1 MNKMFGLLG
10 KKLSHSLSPEIHS
23 VFGDYEYKL
32 FEREENELDAFFAD
46 TSIDAFNVT
55 IPYKVEAYKRCDV
68 LDETARVIGSVNTV
82 VRKGDRLY
90 GYNTDLYGF
99 EYMVKKL
106 GADFTGRKVLVL
118 GSGGASKT
126 AVASSNRLGAKETV
140 IISRSGENNYDNLEK
155 NYDAGI
161 IVNTTPV
168 GMFPGNG
175 KAPLEL
181 KYFKNIEFVID
192 LIYNPCMTAL
202 LLEAKKLGIPFIN
215 GMPMLA
221 AQALRSAEHFFSR
234 EFDNSLIDKA
244 VKRISG
250 NMKNIV
256 LIGMPGCGKT
266 TLGAYLASKAGREC
280 VDTDDI
286 IVQKDGRKIP
296 DIFTDS
302 GENYFRDI
310 ESEAVAECGKR
321 LGIIIATGG
330 GAVMRETNRDALA
343 QNGIIIY
350 LKRDLESLAT
360 GGRPLSAGEN
370 AVYEI
375 FKKRKDTYENFAHYI
390 IEVDRDVAIT
400 AERLLKCVSLY

>member
-1 MNKMFGLLG
+1 MIGLLG
-10 KKLSHSLSPEIHS
+10 KKLSHSLSPQIHS
-23 VFGDYEYKL
+23 VFGDYEYDL
-32 FEREENELDAFFAD
+32 FEREEDELDTFFAD
-46 TSIDAFNVT
+46 ASFEAFNVT
-55 IPYKVEAYKRCDV
+55 IPYKVEAYKRCDY
-68 LDETARVIGSVNTV
+68 LDETAKAIGSVNTV
-82 VRKGDRLY
+82 VRKDGKLF

-106 GADFTGRKVLVL
+106 GADFKDKKVLVL

-126 AVASSNRLGAKETV
+126 AVAASNRLGARETV

-155 NYDAGI
+155 NYDAEI

-168 GMFPGNG
+168 GMFPENG
-175 KAPLEL
+175 KAPLSL

-202 LLEAKKLGIPFIN
+202 LLEVEKLGIPCIN

-221 AQALRSAEHFFSR
+221 AQALRSAEHFFGR
-234 EFDNSLIDKA
+234 EFDNSLIDRA
-244 VKRISG
+244 VDKITAD
-250 NMKNIV
+250 MKNIV

-266 TLGAYLASKAGREC
+266 TLGAYLSEKSGREY

-286 IVQKDGRKIP
+286 IVRKDGRKIP
-296 DIFTDS
+296 DIFTEN
-302 GENYFRDI
+302 GEKYFREI

-330 GAVMRETNRDALA
+330 GAVMRENNRDALA

-350 LKRDLESLAT
+350 LRRDIEALAT
-360 GGRPLSAGEN
+360 AGRPLSAGKD

-375 FKKRKDTYENFAHYI
+375 FKNRKDIYESFADYI
-390 IEVDRDVAIT
+390 IEVDRDVAVT

>member
-1 MNKMFGLLG
+1 MFGLLG
-10 KKLSHSLSPEIHS
+10 RKLSHSLSPEIHS
-23 VFGDYEYKL
+23 VFGDYEYEL
-32 FEREENELDAFFAD
+32 FEREENELDTFFAD
-46 TSIDAFNVT
+46 TSVDAFNVT
-55 IPYKVEAYKRCDV
+55 IPYKVEAYNRCDV
-68 LDETARVIGSVNTV
+68 LDETAKEIGSVNTV
-82 VRKGDRLY
+82 VRKNGRLF

-126 AVASSNRLGAKETV
+126 AVAASRRLGAKETIV
-140 IISRSGENNYDNLEK
+140 ISRTGENNYDNLEK
-155 NYDAGI
+155 NYDASI

-168 GMFPGNG
+168 GMFPENG
-175 KAPLEL
+175 KAPLRL

-202 LLEAKKLGIPFIN
+202 LLEARKLGIPYIN
-215 GMPMLA
+215 GLPMLA
-221 AQALRSAEHFFSR
+221 AQALRSAEHFFSK

-244 VKRISG
+244 VDKITAD
-250 NMKNIV
+250 MKNIV

-266 TLGAYLASKAGREC
+266 TLGAYLAGKMGREC

-286 IVQKDGRKIP
+286 IVAKVGRSIP
-296 DIFTDS
+296 EIFSSS

-330 GAVMRETNRDALA
+330 GAVMREENRDALA

-350 LKRDLESLAT
+350 LRRGIEELAT
-360 GGRPLSAGEN
+360 GGRPLSTGEN

-375 FKKRKDTYENFAHYI
+375 FSKRRETYESFADYI
-390 IEVDRDVAIT
+390 IDVDRDVAVT
-400 AERLLKCVSLY
+400 AERLSKCVSL

>member
-1 MNKMFGLLG
+1 MFGLLG
-10 KKLSHSLSPEIHS
+10 RKLSHSLSPEIHS
-23 VFGDYEYKL
+23 VFGDYEYEL

-55 IPYKVEAYKRCDV
+55 IPYKVEAYNRCDV
-68 LDETARVIGSVNTV
+68 LDETAREIGSVNTV
-82 VRKGDRLY
+82 VRKDGRLF

-99 EYMVKKL
+99 KYMVKKL
-106 GADFTGRKVLVL
+106 GADFAGRKVLVL

-126 AVASSNRLGAKETV
+126 AVAASRRLGAKETFV
-140 IISRSGENNYDNLEK
+140 ISRTGENNYDNLEK
-155 NYDAGI
+155 NYDTAI

-168 GMFPGNG
+168 GMFPENG
-175 KAPLEL
+175 KAPLKL

-202 LLEAKKLGIPFIN
+202 LLEAKKLGIPYIN
-215 GMPMLA
+215 GLPMLA
-221 AQALRSAEHFFSR
+221 AQALRSAEHFFSKV
-234 EFDNSLIDKA
+234 FDNSLIDKA
-244 VKRISG
+244 VDKITAD
-250 NMKNIV
+250 MKNIV

-266 TLGAYLASKAGREC
+266 TLGTYLAEKMGREC

-286 IVQKDGRKIP
+286 IVAKDGRNIP
-296 DIFTDS
+296 EIFSSD

-330 GAVMRETNRDALA
+330 GAVMREENRDALA

-350 LKRDLESLAT
+350 LRRNIEGLAT

-375 FKKRKDTYENFAHYI
+375 FSKRRETYESFADYI
-390 IEVDRDVAIT
+390 IDVDRDVAVT
-400 AERLLKCVSLY
+400 AERLSKCVSLY